1 MTDTVRE
8 VSMRE
13 MRHICERDGT
23 MLHPTVP
30 YHPASN
36 GVAE

>member
-1 MTDTVRE
+1 MTDNVRE
-8 VSMRE
+8 LSMRE
-13 MRHICERDGT
+13 MRHICERNGAK
-23 MLHPTVP
+23 LHPTVQ